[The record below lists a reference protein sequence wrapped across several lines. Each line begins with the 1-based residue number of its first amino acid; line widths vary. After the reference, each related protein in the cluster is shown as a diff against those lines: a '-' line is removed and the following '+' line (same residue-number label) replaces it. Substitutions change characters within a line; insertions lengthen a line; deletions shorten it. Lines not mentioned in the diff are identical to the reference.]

1 MVANEPPLPLFFSP
15 TAPLTFKYSCEFY
28 YIWILNLELSFVF
41 YLNFLL
47 FLNGK
52 LLFFYMIQGQIFAL
66 WCENEKMRKRKAD
79 LELKLA
85 TIKHENHVDEQLEIQ
100 VSRV

>member
-1 MVANEPPLPLFFSP
+1 
-15 TAPLTFKYSCEFY
+15 
-28 YIWILNLELSFVF
+28 
-41 YLNFLL
+41 
-47 FLNGK
+47 
-52 LLFFYMIQGQIFAL
+52 MIQGQIFAL
-66 WCENEKMRKRKAD
+66 WCENEKMRKHKAD